1 MALDWNKEVSL
12 STILGMV
19 KKGKDSGA
27 VSTDLPTKTTMNL
40 YQTEKAATDLRKVIL
55 LGILGFVCLIAV
67 VKFGVLDP
75 LGELSQKQNHLAQQQ
90 AMLLEMSNPSSEYA
104 QVAEAY
110 AAYTAKFGTGSV
122 DAITVLNMVQDK
134 VMNQATVTGIVLAD
148 STLTLTIQG
157 ASLETVGNLAS
168 ELEKESIVLG
178 TNVTTASTQKDKT
191 KDTVATLV
199 VTLVGPQE
207 EGK

>member
-55 LGILGFVCLIAV
+55 LGILGLVCLIAV

-75 LGELSQKQNHLAQQQ
+75 LGELSQKQSNLAQQQ

-104 QVAEAY
+104 EVAEEY
-110 AAYTAKFGTGSV
+110 AAYTAKFGTGAT

-157 ASLETVGNLAS
+157 TSLETVGNLAS

-178 TNVTTASTQKDKT
+178 TNVTTASTQKDKSA
-191 KDTVATLV
+191 DTTATLV